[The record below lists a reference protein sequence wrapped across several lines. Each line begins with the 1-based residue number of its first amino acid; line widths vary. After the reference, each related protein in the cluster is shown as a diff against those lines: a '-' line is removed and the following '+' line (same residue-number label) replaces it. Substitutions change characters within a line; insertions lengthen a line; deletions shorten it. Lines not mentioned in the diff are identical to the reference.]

1 MFDTL
6 KSLFSTDQN
15 APQIDDRDEKAL
27 AAAALMVEVA
37 AVEDGI
43 ADEEWQA
50 IAKALESHFG
60 LTATETE
67 TLINEAHLMQ
77 SESVQL
83 FGFTHTLKDHYPP
96 QTRVEILE
104 MLWEVVL
111 ADGVIGAHE
120 EALIRKLAGLLY
132 VSDRE
137 RGDAKKRAL
146 TKLHRSS

>member
-1 MFDTL
+1 MLEKLKTL
-6 KSLFSTDQN
+6 FTADPS
-15 APQIDDRDEKAL
+15 APKIDDRDEKAL

-50 IAKALESHFG
+50 IARALESHFG
-60 LTATETE
+60 LTPTETE
-67 TLINEAHLMQ
+67 ALINEAHLMQ
-77 SESVQL
+77 TESVQL

-96 QTRVEILE
+96 ETRVEILE
-104 MLWEVVL
+104 LLWEVVL

-120 EALIRKLAGLLY
+120 DSLIRKLAGLLY

-137 RGDAKKRAL
+137 RGEAKKRAL
-146 TKLHRSS
+146 TKLQRSS